1 MRQVVMEDV
10 LKTLERSLSNRTM
23 DKRAVDN
30 CATRDRLY
38 EMYHEFTLAIDNA
51 SNDELS
57 DDFWELRDR
66 VLVRLAIFDLYG
78 NAVKEAKAA
87 EANL

>member
-1 MRQVVMEDV
+1 MVDDV
-10 LKTLERSLSNRTM
+10 LKTLARSVDNRTK
-23 DKRAVDN
+23 DKRAIDN

-38 EMYHEFTLAIDNA
+38 EMYHEFTEAIDNPT
-51 SNDELS
+51 NTEVS

-78 NAVKEAKAA
+78 TAVKEAKAA
-87 EANL
+87 EAHL